1 MLNNRLTAAKDV
13 KAKLIA
19 LESAIDSALI
29 SAAELAAAVPA
40 ARQRAKLSAVVAQDA
55 IALTGESLA
64 ALYQA
69 RAKIVEAHHAFA
81 DVQDQIGVTPYM
93 SGDLWKIPA
102 AAAEAVPLALVSDRA
117 A

>member
-93 SGDLWKIPA
+93 GGDLWKIPT
-102 AAAEAVPLALVSDRA
+102 AEQESAPLSLVSQKA